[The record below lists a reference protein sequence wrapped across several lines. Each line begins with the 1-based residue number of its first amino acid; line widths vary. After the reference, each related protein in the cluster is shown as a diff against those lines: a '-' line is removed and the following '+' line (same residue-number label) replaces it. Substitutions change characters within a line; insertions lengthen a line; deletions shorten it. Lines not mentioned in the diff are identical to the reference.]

1 MEDPQVD
8 GKASFGAES
17 TTIDNNQLNI
27 PNPNDSKF
35 INITDPVPFDKET
48 RTKVRVEV
56 MRDYHRKRIQKGGS
70 SATVGGNDDGVKKHE
85 SVDPKSRMTKFRLDS
100 EKSLTPWKPL
110 TKRRKRKRGGD
121 EEVVRLDVCFG
132 VEAEE
137 EGRLATQGGNR
148 HIRSSERSDVWMGV
162 EDLNAAA
169 LQHWDPSILY
179 SPSSSTVDPFAST
192 SVLITPRIQVLL
204 YHYFSLRLPSSWMMM
219 PMRHAFFALSIHD
232 DALFYT
238 YLSHYAASYHSH
250 FRTGSSLES
259 VFYRSRAIE
268 LVNARLMTQDL
279 NEGTVAAVANMAIY
293 DSSNGSKESM
303 KVHLQ
308 GLRKMVELRGGLQ
321 EGGFSQHIQRLI
333 AWTDI
338 NTANILSEKPHFP
351 PLTLGLLTSIND
363 PSSTATPTLDN
374 ILSTLRILSQT
385 PPVTNTINSFPHAQN
400 SFFYSDQIYHIQRH
414 LIDLSHPTP
423 SPSPPSHS
431 PHSYPPL
438 SASASSTP
446 AFALALLIF
455 SYRCLRDISFTF
467 NIMHT
472 FAERLKHAV
481 LALSLPPSDSVST
494 EKTLWILTLGA
505 MVSENKPSHGF
516 FVQRLR
522 EMRKRVVWR
531 MGGEEG
537 GGWTEG
543 REVLGRVLW
552 HGELDEVGERV
563 WKESG
568 VGA

>member
-293 DSSNGSKESM
+293 DVS
-303 KVHLQ
+303 LYY
-308 GLRKMVELRGGLQ
+308 
-321 EGGFSQHIQRLI
+321 
-333 AWTDI
+333 
-338 NTANILSEKPHFP
+338 
-351 PLTLGLLTSIND
+351 LL
-363 PSSTATPTLDN
+363 
-374 ILSTLRILSQT
+374 
-385 PPVTNTINSFPHAQN
+385 
-400 SFFYSDQIYHIQRH
+400 SFFLSMGNDEKGKPELTRWNEIVIKWLKREHESPSAGDQIYHIQRH